1 MQRCSVSVYD
11 AIFGD
16 IDPGYVVRAARLVPA
31 PRREFAVLS
40 TNTTT
45 VTAGS
50 WYWSQLNAIMMTVNT
65 MWLVL
70 TAVLCAYP

>member
-16 IDPGYVVRAARLVPA
+16 IDPGYVVRAPRLVAA

-40 TNTTT
+40 TT
-45 VTAGS
+45 VTPE
-50 WYWSQLNAIMMTVNT
+50 L
-65 MWLVL
+65 
-70 TAVLCAYP
+70 